1 MFCTLMSRYGNQ
13 CFLWREVETVDETH
27 KHLRQSRLG
36 IPLDCRQ
43 VPKHVTTKTSN
54 KLLLNS
60 DPPRRR
66 PHIRVEAVIAVG
78 RYDSET
84 KYVVY
89 LLSATMT
96 LLSKFIACCLFCGH
110 DHGGLSCLSERK

>member
-1 MFCTLMSRYGNQ
+1 MMEMLCTLMSRYGNQ

-43 VPKHVTTKTSN
+43 VPKHVTTKTSD

-60 DPPRRR
+60 DPPPRR
-66 PHIRVEAVIAVG
+66 PHNRVL
-78 RYDSET
+78 
-84 KYVVY
+84 KQ
-89 LLSATMT
+89 LLPSDDTIPSPSM
-96 LLSKFIACCLFCGH
+96 
-110 DHGGLSCLSERK
+110 